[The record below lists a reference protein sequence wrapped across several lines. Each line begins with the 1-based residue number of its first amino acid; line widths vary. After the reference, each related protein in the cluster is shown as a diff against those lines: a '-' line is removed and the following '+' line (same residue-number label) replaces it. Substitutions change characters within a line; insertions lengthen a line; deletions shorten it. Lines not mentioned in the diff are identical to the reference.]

1 MNALFFLVD
10 FVVTALY
17 WLVLIYVILSF
28 LVGFNVI
35 NLNNQ
40 IVRQIYTGINSLV
53 DPMLAP
59 IRRIL
64 PTAGG
69 LDFSPL
75 VLLLIVMFMQR
86 LLLEDLRL
94 RLMCRPVS

>member
-35 NLNNQ
+35 NLNNS
-40 IVRQIYTGINSLV
+40 IVRQIYNGINSLV
-53 DPMLAP
+53 DPMLTP

-75 VLLLIVMFMQR
+75 VLLLLVMFLR
-86 LLLEDLRL
+86 TLLLQDLL
-94 RLMCRPVS
+94 PALM

>member
-75 VLLLIVMFMQR
+75 VLLLIVMFLR
-86 LLLEDLRL
+86 TLLLQDLL
-94 RLMCRPVS
+94 PALAS

>member
-1 MNALFFLVD
+1 MNAIFFLVD
-10 FVVTALY
+10 FVVTAVY

-35 NLNNQ
+35 NLNND
-40 IVRQIYTGINSLV
+40 IVRQIYYGINGLV

-59 IRRIL
+59 IRKIL
-64 PTAGG
+64 PSAGG

-75 VLLLIVMFMQR
+75 VLLLIIMFLRTLILQD
-86 LLLEDLRL
+86 LLPA
-94 RLMCRPVS
+94 MM

>member
-1 MNALFFLVD
+1 MNALYFLID
-10 FVVTALY
+10 FVVTAVY

-35 NLNNQ
+35 NLNND
-40 IVRQIYTGINSLV
+40 IVRQIYYGINSLV

-75 VLLLIVMFMQR
+75 VLLLIVMFLQR
-86 LLLEDLRL
+86 LILQDLLPA
-94 RLMCRPVS
+94 MM